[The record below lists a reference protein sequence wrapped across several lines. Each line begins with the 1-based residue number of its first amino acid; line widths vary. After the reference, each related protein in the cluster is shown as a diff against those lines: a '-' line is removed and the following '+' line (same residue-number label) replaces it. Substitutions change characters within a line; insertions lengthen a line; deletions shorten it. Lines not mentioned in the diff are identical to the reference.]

1 LSTVIGVDQLINFL
15 TYFRRRPP
23 IASPAA
29 LVEFIDG
36 NAAFLVQKGIY
47 EYARA
52 RAGHYSKVLFGEKD
66 FQEAVEN
73 SRWRAYPLGLAMV
86 TELAEGLLRSA
97 ASDDRQQQIEALC
110 ALVLSVFDRYPVPPV
125 IGEATWAEVR
135 AELARQLQLIG
146 LHPPKR
152 AMDIPE
158 QFARSYFDLM
168 PIHEKLRRADFP
180 TTRNYLRVTMCN
192 IHDEL
197 SKRLRVQALAGML
210 CGRTG

>member
-1 LSTVIGVDQLINFL
+1 MGVAQLINFL
-15 TYFRRRPP
+15 AFFRRRPQ
-23 IASPAA
+23 IATPAA
-29 LVEFIDG
+29 LVEFIDA

-97 ASDDRQQQIEALC
+97 AGDDRLVQLEALR
-110 ALVLSVFDRYPVPPV
+110 ALVLSIFDRYPVSPAV
-125 IGEATWAEVR
+125 GEPAWSELR
-135 AELARQLQLIG
+135 ADLANRLQLVG

-158 QFARSYFDLM
+158 QFAQSYFDLM

-180 TTRNYLRVTMCN
+180 AMCNYLRVTMCN

-197 SKRLRVQALAGML
+197 ANRLEPAAVAGL
-210 CGRTG
+210 LIRQVA